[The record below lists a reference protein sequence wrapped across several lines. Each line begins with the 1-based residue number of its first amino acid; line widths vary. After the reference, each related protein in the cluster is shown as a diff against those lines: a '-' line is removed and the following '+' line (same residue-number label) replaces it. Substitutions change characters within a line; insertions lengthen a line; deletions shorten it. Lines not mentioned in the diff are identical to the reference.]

1 MNTQAQIVAK
11 GLFPAVE
18 KAIELG
24 QFSLARDLIEKQIAG
39 LREHMNSLPLK
50 DIRG

>member
-1 MNTQAQIVAK
+1 MKTDSQIIAK
-11 GLFPAVE
+11 SLFPQIE

-24 QFSLARDLIEKQIAG
+24 QYSLARDLQSRQIEL

-50 DIRG
+50 DIR